1 MFPEGLGRAR
11 AAPKVGAPAPFIN
24 ALLCNSKAAV
34 DALWKQRGYDKM
46 KSAVIES
53 RLGYKLDREEAKGYV
68 LTGAIHLPLLSPKEA
83 RAIGKRIDNS
93 LGAKGALGKELA
105 EHKKRGTSS
114 VALLQAAATLSLTPP
129 APTTTAPPRPSKP
142 PAPQPPSPSPQPLPN
157 APLPPMPPPPP
168 DALPQVAEH
177 LDWICKC
184 YIREVAQATS
194 RAARFEYV
202 LHERE
207 IWDDHEARSLEDEEC
222 EARTLEY
229 KAALLR
235 LKRAIPELE
244 LCPDTLILGLHAR
257 SMPTRLCPCGK
268 GRLPIAPWVPQS
280 EELGFCVCDEAWDER
295 LGWRDEVEA
304 AGKKLAGKW
313 QLPHSLSSK
322 QLCLES
328 VAALGVTTRFVRA

>member
-1 MFPEGLGRAR
+1 
-11 AAPKVGAPAPFIN
+11 
-24 ALLCNSKAAV
+24 
-34 DALWKQRGYDKM
+34 
-46 KSAVIES
+46 
-53 RLGYKLDREEAKGYV
+53 
-68 LTGAIHLPLLSPKEA
+68 
-83 RAIGKRIDNS
+83 
-93 LGAKGALGKELA
+93 
-105 EHKKRGTSS
+105 
-114 VALLQAAATLSLTPP
+114 
-129 APTTTAPPRPSKP
+129 
-142 PAPQPPSPSPQPLPN
+142 
-157 APLPPMPPPPP
+157 MPPPPP

-184 YIREVAQATS
+184 HIREVAQATS
-194 RAARFEYV
+194 RAALFEDV

-244 LCPDTLILGLHAR
+244 LCPDTLVSGLRAR

-268 GRLPIAPWVPQS
+268 GWLPIAPWVPQS

-295 LGWRDEVEA
+295 LGWRDEVEE
-304 AGKKLAGKW
+304 AGKRLAGKW

-322 QLCLES
+322 SLCLAS
-328 VAALGVTTRFVRA
+328 VAALGVTARFVRA